1 MNNKAFGSGQNKPSK
16 SRRGGFTLIELLV
29 AGTIVGILAI
39 YATIAYRNSVAETR
53 LAAAKSDLELLANA
67 RQRFAI
73 DYPLKP
79 TSISDL
85 TSKQYLEQRDWT
97 SGYFTYTV
105 CTTAASSCS
114 SWEGGAWACMKGNSS
129 KLPSKYRGSYK
140 YCITRSGE
148 PSETF

>member
-1 MNNKAFGSGQNKPSK
+1 MKN
-16 SRRGGFTLIELLV
+16 RHGFTLIELLV

-73 DYPLKP
+73 DYPAKT
-79 TSISDL
+79 TSVSDL

-97 SGYFTYTV
+97 SGYFAYTI
-105 CTTAASSCS
+105 CTSAASSCTT
-114 SWEGGAWACMKGNSS
+114 WACMTGNSS